1 MSHLINTRRSKM
13 LELNNFRRNFIID
26 VDDVISYDHPDAE
39 DYDRYGVS
47 LAITPIVNF
56 TNEKGHEMTVSMTTL
71 GYFISEDPTCTNDF
85 EYYGYDIEPEMGF
98 DNTAD
103 AKLTRAEL
111 EDLFCFSEL
120 DNKLWGSEN
129 GKTGEEEMWDAVKVE
144 LTKLKYSLCANL
156 IKFGEEPMSHDI
168 YVLAKVLRRF

>member
-1 MSHLINTRRSKM
+1 M

-47 LAITPIVNF
+47 IAITPIVNF
-56 TNEKGHEMTVSMTTL
+56 TNEKGQEMTVSMTTL

-85 EYYGYDIEPEMGF
+85 EYDGYDIEPEMGF

-103 AKLTRAEL
+103 ARLTRAEL

-120 DNKLWGSEN
+120 DNKLWDSEN
-129 GKTGEEEMWDAVKVE
+129 GKTGEEEMWDAVKNE
-144 LTKLKYSLCANL
+144 LINLKEKLRFNL
-156 IKFGEEPMSHDI
+156 IEFGEEPIDHDI
-168 YVLAKVLRRF
+168 MVISKVLRRF